1 IYKKGD
7 RMPKDVLFILK
18 KLKEKG
24 FEAYIVGGCVRDK
37 FIGVEPEDYDI
48 TTSAKPEEIKE
59 VFRDFKNI
67 LIGEKYG
74 TVGVLINKKLYE
86 ITTFRID
93 GKYLNFRKPESVIF
107 SDNLTEDLKRRDFTI
122 NAMAIDE
129 SGKVYDPFGGKDD
142 LREKTI
148 RAVGDPIKRIR
159 EDAIRIMRAIRF
171 AGRLDFYID
180 EELFDAISTE
190 RELLKKIPPERIFE
204 EFSKMITSDRPS
216 SYLLIME
223 ETGVLDVIFPELKR
237 TVGFNQF
244 SPFHDKTLFDHLLC
258 VMDEVKP
265 DLTLR
270 LAALFHDISKV
281 DTLTIGDDGRGHFYG
296 HEILGADV
304 VAEILKRYRVSNKI
318 IDKVRIL
325 ILDHMKVH
333 SEMSDKALRRQIKRV
348 GRENVEDLYD
358 LLIADCK
365 CTRADRDAS
374 FIINRKNRVKKLLEE
389 KEMKTEKFLDIDG
402 NIIKS
407 MGFKEGRIIGEI
419 LSDLEGLVLDDPS
432 KNNREYLMKYIE
444 NNYR

>member
-1 IYKKGD
+1 
-7 RMPKDVLFILK
+7 MPKDVLFILK

-107 SDNLTEDLKRRDFTI
+107 FDNLTEDLKRRDFTI

-348 GRENVEDLYD
+348 GRENVE
-358 LLIADCK
+358 
-365 CTRADRDAS
+365 
-374 FIINRKNRVKKLLEE
+374 E
-389 KEMKTEKFLDIDG
+389 K
-402 NIIKS
+402 
-407 MGFKEGRIIGEI
+407 IG
-419 LSDLEGLVLDDPS
+419 
-432 KNNREYLMKYIE
+432 
-444 NNYR
+444 